1 MNDKPQDTETLE
13 QKKKEDMYEQSIK
26 NLEILY
32 NQSYMLNRLYKV
44 KDYML
49 NSPTLRKK
57 INNLEKWRV
66 VRNLCMVI
74 LISGTTRLYI
84 DVYEQRLLPMLNQT
98 HI

>member
-1 MNDKPQDTETLE
+1 MSDKPRDTETLE

-26 NLEILY
+26 NLEVLY
-32 NQSYMLNRLYKV
+32 NQAFMLNRLYKV

-74 LISGTTRLYI
+74 LISGTSRLICTCISSHCSHY
-84 DVYEQRLLPMLNQT
+84 
-98 HI
+98 